1 MNRFHHVSAST
12 RLLPVK
18 GVSLLPKE
26 LRAQWRC
33 AVYKSAQ
40 LVRPFSI

>member
-1 MNRFHHVSAST
+1 MHRFQLIDKT
-12 RLLPVK
+12 RLLTVK
-18 GVSLLPKE
+18 GVSLSPKE

-40 LVRPFSI
+40 VIRPFSI